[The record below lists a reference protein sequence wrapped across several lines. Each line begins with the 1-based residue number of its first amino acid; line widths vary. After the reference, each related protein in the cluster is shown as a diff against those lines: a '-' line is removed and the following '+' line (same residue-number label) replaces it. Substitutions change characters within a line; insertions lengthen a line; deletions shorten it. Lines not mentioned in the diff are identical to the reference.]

1 MSEFELALLG
11 GRSRVGFM
19 LGSAFVIRIGYIVSP
34 VLNSFWVFLEGCRF
48 ARRSESV
55 LALEPADDGPVQELG
70 PASIASRWLLILK
83 RVPNPQRLSAMSFR
97 ARLMRV
103 F

>member
-34 VLNSFWVFLEGCRF
+34 VLNSFGVFLEGCRF
-48 ARRSESV
+48 ARRSEVRTFFFSRW
-55 LALEPADDGPVQELG
+55 EPA
-70 PASIASRWLLILK
+70 LLTLLDSSCA
-83 RVPNPQRLSAMSFR
+83 VGACAR
-97 ARLMRV
+97 AG
-103 F
+103 